1 MKHTPMKS
9 SKMASSS
16 EEDLSTLVQLRGMAQ
31 GNITRIKN
39 ILTQAQADQAELPS
53 AQVKVYVKKVES
65 AYNEYHQHHQQIV
78 ALLPS
83 SKKEEQN
90 EKFLQFETLHEE
102 VSIMLETLLEAQA
115 APPAVQQVQPPANQ
129 QPLVIQQSLPRA
141 IPTFDGRY
149 ENWERFKIMFR
160 DAVDRT
166 NEAPRIKL
174 YHLEKALVGDAAGII
189 DVKTIA
195 DGNYAHAW
203 ELLEERFED
212 QRRMIDIHIAG
223 LLSVK
228 KLSKEDFGELRSLV
242 ESTTSHVENLKFLDQ
257 EFTGVSELIVVHL
270 IARALDPTTKK
281 LWESTIKRG
290 ELPNY
295 EDTIQFLKDRV
306 SVLERCRD
314 TDEEAK
320 AQRTSVT
327 PATRKQAFS
336 NANAATAPP
345 SAVQQCTICD
355 GSHVTYKCLMFNGLS
370 VSDRLAKVKQ
380 KNVCYNCL
388 RSGHSVK
395 NCPSKKSCSM
405 CNKRHHTLLHLEG
418 GATSSQPANE
428 NSANGVP
435 GSAQPAASAVRQ
447 QSAENQP
454 SVTAAHS
461 NNPVNP
467 ASQVVLLTALVN
479 VMDHQQRPRVCKALL
494 DCGSQ
499 ITGQVPSV
507 KINLENWELPQG
519 LRLADPSFHEPSHVD
534 LLIGMDW
541 FYDIMKPGC
550 LKIDDNLPSLHD
562 SKLGWLVGGKLLDCS
577 SNLVLNSCAVRVDP
591 VEELVQKFWEVEGV
605 SSELVLSSEEE
616 QCESQFASTHRRDDS
631 GRFIVH
637 LPLKDNASQLS
648 DSRTMALRRF
658 FMLESKLQ
666 RHPELKAQYD
676 VFMDE
681 YESLGHCR
689 EVQERDDPP
698 GVLKWY
704 LPHHAVLRP
713 SNTTTKCRVV
723 FDASAKVAGL
733 SLNDVLMTGYNVQS
747 DLLSIILRFRRY
759 RYVMSTDVAKMYR
772 QVAVDPAFTPL
783 QRIFW
788 RKSPQDP
795 LRVLELTTV
804 TYGTASAPFL
814 ATRSLLQLAR
824 DERET
829 FPLASAVV
837 EKNVYIDDALF
848 GSDDFLQA
856 CELRDQLIALLQSG
870 GMHLHK
876 WSSNTSQLLSPIPSE
891 DRDSCASFSESGL
904 NEVIKTLGLMWNP
917 STDEFLFRSSP
928 SEKASRPTK
937 RQVLSKIAKIYD
949 PLGLISPVVVLAK
962 IVMQKLWISKLNW
975 DDPLDDTLLN
985 EWENFLM
992 SLPTSEQIRI
1002 PRHVLSNKAV
1012 RYELHG
1018 FADAS
1023 QKAYGACVYV
1033 RSIFP
1038 DGTASTKLVSA
1049 KSKIAPIS
1057 PLTIPR
1063 KELLAAL
1070 LLSRL
1075 IRKVESA
1082 LEMSFSSIVL
1092 WSDSQVVLAWL
1103 RKPLGNLQTFVRH
1116 RVAEITSNTSHN
1128 LPPQCWNLGR
1138 VERVHPGTD
1147 NLVRVVDVRTKTGT
1161 FRRPIHKLAPLP
1173 ILDNDPNVQTSTF
1186 CRGENVQFDS
1196 SQTEEASSSGG
1207 DSVHHESS
1215 AHSTNAERTTT
1226 TKRVLNS
1233 KATTIKPTA
1242 EQRSAPVI
1250 FHRSSKQQHNSA
1262 KQTRREP

>member
-1 MKHTPMKS
+1 MVT
-9 SKMASSS
+9 A
-16 EEDLSTLVQLRGMAQ
+16 
-31 GNITRIKN
+31 
-39 ILTQAQADQAELPS
+39 
-53 AQVKVYVKKVES
+53 
-65 AYNEYHQHHQQIV
+65 
-78 ALLPS
+78 
-83 SKKEEQN
+83 
-90 EKFLQFETLHEE
+90 
-102 VSIMLETLLEAQA
+102 
-115 APPAVQQVQPPANQ
+115 
-129 QPLVIQQSLPRA
+129 
-141 IPTFDGRY
+141 
-149 ENWERFKIMFR
+149 
-160 DAVDRT
+160 
-166 NEAPRIKL
+166 
-174 YHLEKALVGDAAGII
+174 
-189 DVKTIA
+189 
-195 DGNYAHAW
+195 
-203 ELLEERFED
+203 
-212 QRRMIDIHIAG
+212 
-223 LLSVK
+223 
-228 KLSKEDFGELRSLV
+228 
-242 ESTTSHVENLKFLDQ
+242 
-257 EFTGVSELIVVHL
+257 
-270 IARALDPTTKK
+270 
-281 LWESTIKRG
+281 
-290 ELPNY
+290 
-295 EDTIQFLKDRV
+295 

-320 AQRTSVT
+320 AQRTSAK
-327 PATRKQAFS
+327 PATRKQAFP

-345 SAVQQCTICD
+345 SADQ
-355 GSHVTYKCLMFNGLS
+355 
-370 VSDRLAKVKQ
+370 R
-380 KNVCYNCL
+380 
-388 RSGHSVK
+388 GHSVK
-395 NCPSKKSCSM
+395 NCPSKKSCSK

-418 GATSSQPANE
+418 GAISSQPANE

-435 GSAQPAASAVRQ
+435 GSAQPTASAVRQ

-499 ITGQVPSV
+499 FTGQVPSV

-519 LRLADPSFHEPSHVD
+519 LRLVDPSFHEPSHVD
-534 LLIGMDW
+534 LLIGIYW

-550 LKIDDNLPSLHD
+550 LKIDDNLPSFHD

-577 SNLVLNSCAVRVDP
+577 SNLVLNSCAVRIDP
-591 VEELVQKFWEVEGV
+591 IEELVQKFWEVEGV
-605 SSELVLSSEEE
+605 SSEVVLSSEEE

-666 RHPELKAQYD
+666 RHPDLKAQYD
-676 VFMDE
+676 AFMDE

-689 EVQERDDPP
+689 EVQERDDPS

-713 SNTTTKCRVV
+713 SNATTKCRVV

-759 RYVMSTDVAKMYR
+759 RYVMSADVAKMYR

-917 STDEFLFRSSP
+917 STDEFLFRSSL

-1075 IRKVESA
+1075 ISKVEAA

-1116 RVAEITSNTSHN
+1116 RVTEITSNTSHVWKYVRTDQN
-1128 LPPQCWNLGR
+1128 PADTVSRGQSARELANNEQWWNGPQILYFVDYSEEQPQSLQDCEIPELR
-1138 VERVHPGTD
+1138 VELAALSVMNYEEFPV
-1147 NLVRVVDVRTKTGT
+1147 LTK
-1161 FRRPIHKLAPLP
+1161 FASFRKCQRIVAYMLRFISNARKRQADRQHRFDKRRPSRESPCRKLHGTIPFA
-1173 ILDNDPNVQTSTF
+1173 TTF
-1186 CRGENVQFDS
+1186 LVDQREID
-1196 SQTEEASSSGG
+1196 
-1207 DSVHHESS
+1207 
-1215 AHSTNAERTTT
+1215 
-1226 TKRVLNS
+1226 NS
-1233 KATTIKPTA
+1233 KGA
-1242 EQRSAPVI
+1242 ENLRYLLQDESYY
-1250 FHRSSKQQHNSA
+1250 N
-1262 KQTRREP
+1262 

>member
-16 EEDLSTLVQLRGMAQ
+16 EEELSTLVQLRGMAQ

-78 ALLPS
+78 AILPS
-83 SKKEEQN
+83 NKKEEQN

-102 VSIMLETLLEAQA
+102 VSIMLETLLEAQS
-115 APPAVQQVQPPANQ
+115 APPAAQQVQPPANQ

-223 LLSVK
+223 LLGVK

-314 TDEEAK
+314 TAEEAK
-320 AQRTSVT
+320 TQRTSVK
-327 PATRKQAFS
+327 PATRKQAFP
-336 NANAATAPP
+336 NANAATAPS
-345 SAVQQCTICD
+345 SADQRCTICD
-355 GSHVTYKCLMFNGLS
+355 ESHVTYKCSVFNGLS

-395 NCPSKKSCSM
+395 SCPSKKSCSK

-418 GATSSQPANE
+418 GAISSKPANE

-435 GSAQPAASAVRQ
+435 GSAQPTASAVRQ

-479 VMDHQQRPRVCKALL
+479 VMDHQQRPCVCKALL

-519 LRLADPSFHEPSHVD
+519 LRLADPSFYEPSHVD

-550 LKIDDNLPSLHD
+550 LKIHDNLPSLHD
-562 SKLGWLVGGKLLDCS
+562 SKLGWLVGGKLFDCS

-605 SSELVLSSEEE
+605 SSEVVLSREEE

-637 LPLKDNASQLS
+637 LPLKDSASQLS

-666 RHPELKAQYD
+666 RHPDLKAQYD
-676 VFMDE
+676 AFMDE

-698 GVLKWY
+698 GVLKWH

-759 RYVMSTDVAKMYR
+759 RYVMSADVAKMYR

-824 DERET
+824 T

-876 WSSNTSQLLSPIPSE
+876 RSSNTSQLLSPIPSE

-904 NEVIKTLGLMWNP
+904 NEVIKTLRLMWNP
-917 STDEFLFRSSP
+917 STDSFLAAFQRFVSRRGYPKEVFSHNGTNFIGARSALLELYRLFKEETTQNKIFEYCQAKQIVWKTISP
-928 SEKASRPTK
+928 NVPHFGRVWESGVRSVKTVLKKVYLSTSLTLSGLSTLLCQIETILNSRPLYSQSNDLTESEA
-937 RQVLSKIAKIYD
+937 LPPGHFIANR
-949 PLGLISPVVVLAK
+949 P
-962 IVMQKLWISKLNW
+962 
-975 DDPLDDTLLN
+975 
-985 EWENFLM
+985 
-992 SLPTSEQIRI
+992 
-1002 PRHVLSNKAV
+1002 
-1012 RYELHG
+1012 
-1018 FADAS
+1018 
-1023 QKAYGACVYV
+1023 
-1033 RSIFP
+1033 
-1038 DGTASTKLVSA
+1038 
-1049 KSKIAPIS
+1049 
-1057 PLTIPR
+1057 
-1063 KELLAAL
+1063 LLAIPEPSVVGIPTIR
-1070 LLSRL
+1070 LSHWQHIQQHREHF
-1075 IRKVESA
+1075 RK
-1082 LEMSFSSIVL
+1082 
-1092 WSDSQVVLAWL
+1092 
-1103 RKPLGNLQTFVRH
+1103 
-1116 RVAEITSNTSHN
+1116 
-1128 LPPQCWNLGR
+1128 
-1138 VERVHPGTD
+1138 
-1147 NLVRVVDVRTKTGT
+1147 RVVDVRTKTA
-1161 FRRPIHKLAPLP
+1161 FIKAQRVIRLL
-1173 ILDNDPNVQTSTF
+1173 L
-1186 CRGENVQFDS
+1186 E
-1196 SQTEEASSSGG
+1196 
-1207 DSVHHESS
+1207 ESS
-1215 AHSTNAERTTT
+1215 PAQPPGLHEAKPGQRPAIIPGRNA
-1226 TKRVLNS
+1226 RVP
-1233 KATTIKPTA
+1233 APT
-1242 EQRSAPVI
+1242 RLGS
-1250 FHRSSKQQHNSA
+1250 
-1262 KQTRREP
+1262 